1 MAQKINFDLSCF
13 KDEFQ
18 EYLFKMANVNH
29 YYEFINQYQNQF
41 SINLQP
47 ILKVDNDCTFQNMTT
62 QSQSTIEDSTE
73 NNENNETKENDVLLY
88 PYTIENKTIVIK
100 NNSSIPKK
108 MNKVFMNHAGK
119 LMNQNWVFPLTSLQF
134 VKNLNSNLCIKEIR
148 NEEKRTII
156 FPTNKHPKLG
166 ESIIYDK
173 KGNIG
178 IWDNIIKG
186 WILQK

>member
-47 ILKVDNDCTFQNMTT
+47 ILKLDDDCTFQNLT
-62 QSQSTIEDSTE
+62 DSSDI
-73 NNENNETKENDVLLY
+73 NETNEPNELNEPEILY
-88 PYTIENKTIVIK
+88 PYKIENKMIMIK
-100 NNSSIPKK
+100 KEQTFPKK
-108 MNKVFMNHAGK
+108 MNKVFMSHGGK
-119 LMNQNWVFPLTSLQF
+119 LVNQNWVFPLTSLGF
-134 VKNLNSNLCIKEIR
+134 VKNLNSSLCIKEIR
-148 NEEKRTII
+148 NEENRTII

-166 ESIIYDK
+166 ESVIYDK
-173 KGNIG
+173 KGSVG

-186 WILQK
+186 WIFQK

>member
-1 MAQKINFDLSCF
+1 MTQKIYLDLYCF

-18 EYLFKMANVNH
+18 EYLFKIANVNN

-41 SINLQP
+41 SINLQQ
-47 ILKVDNDCTFQNMTT
+47 IVKMDDDCTFQNL
-62 QSQSTIEDSTE
+62 EDSTE
-73 NNENNETKENDVLLY
+73 DKENIESDILY
-88 PYTIENKTIVIK
+88 PYTIENKMILIK
-100 NNSSIPKK
+100 REATFPKK
-108 MNKVFMNHAGK
+108 MNKVFMNNGGK
-119 LMNQNWVFPLTSLQF
+119 LVNQNWVFPLTSLPF
-134 VKNLNSNLCIKEIR
+134 VKNLNSSLCIKEIR

-173 KGNIG
+173 KGSIG

-186 WILQK
+186 WIFQK

>member
-1 MAQKINFDLSCF
+1 MTQKMQKINFDLSCF

-41 SINLQP
+41 SINLQN
-47 ILKVDNDCTFQNMTT
+47 ILKVDDDCTFQNMTE
-62 QSQSTIEDSTE
+62 QSSMVEDSTE
-73 NNENNETKENDVLLY
+73 PNEPEILY
-88 PYTIENKTIVIK
+88 PYKIENKMIMIK
-100 NNSSIPKK
+100 KEATFPKK
-108 MNKVFMNHAGK
+108 MNKVFMSHGGK
-119 LMNQNWVFPLTSLQF
+119 LVNQNWVFPLTSLSF

-173 KGNIG
+173 KGSIG

-186 WILQK
+186 WIFQK

>member
-1 MAQKINFDLSCF
+1 MTLINFDLSCF

-41 SINLQP
+41 SVNLLP
-47 ILKVDNDCTFQNMTT
+47 ILKVDDDCTFQSIT
-62 QSQSTIEDSTE
+62 DSTE
-73 NNENNETKENDVLLY
+73 PNEPEILY
-88 PYTIENKTIVIK
+88 PYTIENKMIMIK
-100 NNSSIPKK
+100 KEATFPKK
-108 MNKVFMNHAGK
+108 MNKVFMTHGGK
-119 LMNQNWVFPLTSLQF
+119 LVNQNWVFPLTSLSF
-134 VKNLNSNLCIKEIR
+134 VKNLNSSLCIKEIR

-166 ESIIYDK
+166 ESVIYDK
-173 KGNIG
+173 NGSIG

-186 WILQK
+186 WIFQK

>member
-18 EYLFKMANVNH
+18 EYLFKMANCNN

-41 SINLQP
+41 SINLHP
-47 ILKVDNDCTFQNMTT
+47 ILKADDDCTFQNMT
-62 QSQSTIEDSTE
+62 SSSIIEDSTE
-73 NNENNETKENDVLLY
+73 TKEPDILY
-88 PYTIENKTIVIK
+88 PYTIENKMIMIK
-100 NNSSIPKK
+100 KEPTFPKK
-108 MNKVFMNHAGK
+108 MNKIFMSHGGK
-119 LMNQNWVFPLTSLQF
+119 LVNQNWVFPLTSLPF

-166 ESIIYDK
+166 ESILYDK

-186 WILQK
+186 WIFQK

>member
-1 MAQKINFDLSCF
+1 MTQKMQKINFDLSCF

-41 SINLQP
+41 SVNLLP
-47 ILKVDNDCTFQNMTT
+47 ILKVDDDCTFQSIT
-62 QSQSTIEDSTE
+62 DSTE
-73 NNENNETKENDVLLY
+73 SNEPEILY
-88 PYTIENKTIVIK
+88 PYTIENKLIMIK
-100 NNSSIPKK
+100 KELTFPKK
-108 MNKVFMNHAGK
+108 MNKVFMSHGGK
-119 LMNQNWVFPLTSLQF
+119 LVNQNWVFPLTSLSF
-134 VKNLNSNLCIKEIR
+134 VKNLNSSLCIKEIR

-166 ESIIYDK
+166 ESVIYDK
-173 KGNIG
+173 NGSIG

-186 WILQK
+186 WIFQK

>member
-1 MAQKINFDLSCF
+1 MTQKIYLDLYCF

-18 EYLFKMANVNH
+18 EYLFKIANVNN

-41 SINLQP
+41 SINLQK
-47 ILKVDNDCTFQNMTT
+47 IIKMDDDCTFQNL
-62 QSQSTIEDSTE
+62 EDSTE
-73 NNENNETKENDVLLY
+73 DKENMEIDIMY
-88 PYTIENKTIVIK
+88 PYTIENKMILIK
-100 NNSSIPKK
+100 KEVTFPKK
-108 MNKVFMNHAGK
+108 MNKVFMNNGGK
-119 LMNQNWVFPLTSLQF
+119 FVNQNWAFPLTSLPF

-173 KGNIG
+173 KGSIG

-186 WILQK
+186 WIFQK

>member
-1 MAQKINFDLSCF
+1 MTQKMQKINFDLSCF
-13 KDEFQ
+13 KEEFQ
-18 EYLFKMANVNH
+18 EYIFKTVNINN
-29 YYEFINQYQNQF
+29 YFEFINQYNNQF
-41 SINLQP
+41 SIILQSNLK
-47 ILKVDNDCTFQNMTT
+47 IDEDCTFQNMT
-62 QSQSTIEDSTE
+62 SPSIIEDSTE
-73 NNENNETKENDVLLY
+73 DKEDKDTDILLY

-100 NNSSIPKK
+100 HNFSIPKK
-108 MNKVFMNHAGK
+108 MNKVFMNHGGK
-119 LMNQNWVFPLTSLQF
+119 LVNKNWVFPLSSLQF

-166 ESIIYDK
+166 ESVIYDK

-186 WILQK
+186 WIFQK

>member
-1 MAQKINFDLSCF
+1 MTQKMQKINFDLSCF

-41 SINLQP
+41 SINLQH
-47 ILKVDNDCTFQNMTT
+47 ILKVDDDCTFQNMTEP
-62 QSQSTIEDSTE
+62 SSISIIEDSTE
-73 NNENNETKENDVLLY
+73 PEILY
-88 PYTIENKTIVIK
+88 PYTIENKLIMIK
-100 NNSSIPKK
+100 KEPTFPKK
-108 MNKVFMNHAGK
+108 MNKVFMSHGGK
-119 LMNQNWVFPLTSLQF
+119 LVNQNWVFPLTSLPF

-173 KGNIG
+173 KGSIG

-186 WILQK
+186 WIFQK

>member
-1 MAQKINFDLSCF
+1 MTQKMQKINFDLSCF

-41 SINLQP
+41 SINLQSV
-47 ILKVDNDCTFQNMTT
+47 LKVDDDCTFQSM
-62 QSQSTIEDSTE
+62 SSIIEDSTE
-73 NNENNETKENDVLLY
+73 PNEPEILY
-88 PYTIENKTIVIK
+88 PYTIENKMIMIK
-100 NNSSIPKK
+100 KEASFPKK
-108 MNKVFMNHAGK
+108 MNKVFMTHGGK
-119 LMNQNWVFPLTSLQF
+119 LVNQNWVFPLTSLNF

-173 KGNIG
+173 KGSIG

-186 WILQK
+186 WIFQK

>member
-1 MAQKINFDLSCF
+1 MTQKMQKINFDLSCF

-29 YYEFINQYQNQF
+29 YYEFINQYQN
-41 SINLQP
+41 LQL
-47 ILKVDNDCTFQNMTT
+47 ILKVDDDCTFQNMTT
-62 QSQSTIEDSTE
+62 PSPSIIEDSIE
-73 NNENNETKENDVLLY
+73 PNEPKEPEILY
-88 PYTIENKTIVIK
+88 PYTIENKMIMIK
-100 NNSSIPKK
+100 KEQTFPKK
-108 MNKVFMNHAGK
+108 MNKVFMSHGGK
-119 LMNQNWVFPLTSLQF
+119 LVNQNWVFPLTSLSF

-166 ESIIYDK
+166 ESILYDK
-173 KGNIG
+173 KGSIG

-186 WILQK
+186 WIFQK